1 MPTQQKIDRVEDL
14 KDRIERST
22 ITMAANYSGI
32 SVNQMTELRRAMKAG
47 GIEFTVVKNT
57 LTYLAADEAQRPQVK
72 EIVQGPTALAFG
84 FDDPTDAAKA
94 LTSYARANATALSLR
109 GAVLG
114 DGSPMGPEGVTRLA
128 ALPPRPQMLA
138 TLLGQMQAPIA
149 RLVGALNSPIQGL
162 DNVLQARVRQL
173 ESG

>member
-22 ITMAANYSGI
+22 ITMAANYAGI

-94 LTSYARANATALSLR
+94 LTNYTRAHATAFTLR

-114 DGSPMGPEGVTRLA
+114 DGPPMGPEVVTRLA

-138 TLLGQMQAPIA
+138 TLLGQMKSPIA

-162 DNVLQARVRQL
+162 DNVLQARIRQL